1 MSSVK
6 TNFQLS
12 DFTKCKLFSYI
23 LTYGLTV
30 LLLSRFSCVQ
40 LCATPQTAA
49 HQASPSLGFSR
60 QELCQESILTFHI
73 LNFTN
78 ITDSKRFKNLIILFQ
93 VIMNFYYILYLF
105 YTHDLE
111 NCKVRELE
119 KARFRKRMRPAL
131 YRNRSPLM
139 RREGAAVRLGSRCPN
154 PRKE

>member
-1 MSSVK
+1 
-6 TNFQLS
+6 
-12 DFTKCKLFSYI
+12 
-23 LTYGLTV
+23 
-30 LLLSRFSCVQ
+30 
-40 LCATPQTAA
+40 
-49 HQASPSLGFSR
+49 
-60 QELCQESILTFHI
+60 
-73 LNFTN
+73 
-78 ITDSKRFKNLIILFQ
+78 
-93 VIMNFYYILYLF
+93 MNFYYILYLF